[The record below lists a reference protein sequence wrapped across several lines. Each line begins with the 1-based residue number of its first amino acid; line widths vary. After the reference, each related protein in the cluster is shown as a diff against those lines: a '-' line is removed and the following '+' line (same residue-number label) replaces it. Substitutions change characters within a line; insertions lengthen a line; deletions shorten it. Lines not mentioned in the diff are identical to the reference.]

1 MSGMLTEALGRGHE
15 TRFFDSFV
23 VGWWLGL
30 RRHVSMDQASRRLL
44 ELVLGL
50 GFGLFLFDWHPSVLG
65 VFHQR
70 SQLSYM
76 TNCFP

>member
-1 MSGMLTEALGRGHE
+1 MSGMSTEPLGRGHA
-15 TRFFDSFV
+15 TRFFGSFV

-70 SQLSYM
+70 SHLSYM